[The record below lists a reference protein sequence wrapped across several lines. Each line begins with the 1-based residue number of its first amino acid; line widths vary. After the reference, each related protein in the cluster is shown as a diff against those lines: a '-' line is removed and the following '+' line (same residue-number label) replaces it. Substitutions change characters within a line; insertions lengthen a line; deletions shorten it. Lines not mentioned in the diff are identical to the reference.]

1 MPVFSRTNS
10 NNEYVFPVDWQLPLK
25 PIGRIQAT
33 DADENKN
40 ITYTFAESSEY
51 FSLNSTSGVVNLIKS
66 LEHADQEVYDMEVQ
80 AFDGKNTVTT
90 RVKIYPLMPGVN
102 IIVLTA
108 KNSVEEI
115 NELAVSRELTQA
127 LEMDTRVLVKR
138 VYVNEDNSINREK
151 SLLLIY
157 ALRKETHEPVP
168 AEELKEKLEKLL
180 PQLKTSQNLNIENI
194 SLPPVSSKLHVTNG
208 DIMLCVAAGILI
220 LATCI
225 ACIFCLRFCKRRK
238 TLEKSEGEYMVD
250 AESNGPRPYNVEL
263 ISRRT
268 AQSVLA
274 GRELPN
280 PFEEVKLS

>member
-1 MPVFSRTNS
+1 
-10 NNEYVFPVDWQLPLK
+10 
-25 PIGRIQAT
+25 
-33 DADENKN
+33 
-40 ITYTFAESSEY
+40 
-51 FSLNSTSGVVNLIKS
+51 
-66 LEHADQEVYDMEVQ
+66 
-80 AFDGKNTVTT
+80 
-90 RVKIYPLMPGVN
+90 
-102 IIVLTA
+102 
-108 KNSVEEI
+108 
-115 NELAVSRELTQA
+115 
-127 LEMDTRVLVKR
+127 
-138 VYVNEDNSINREK
+138 NREK

-208 DIMLCVAAGILI
+208 DIMLFVAAGILI

-268 AQSVLA
+268 AQNVLA

-280 PFEEVKLS
+280 PFEEVKLSQHESADSRSPGHNQPQNSS